1 MNLSGEGE
9 GGDVTEPL
17 LGCVSNGQVPSQQQL
32 RDLGLDAPKMGKRTA
47 EKAVRGVLLF
57 KIVHVSLVYP

>member
-32 RDLGLDAPKMGKRTA
+32 RDLGLDAPKMGKKDSR
-47 EKAVRGVLLF
+47 ESSQRCVV
-57 KIVHVSLVYP
+57 I